1 MTTPGVAV
9 RLDRVS
15 RRFGEEDG
23 AVVRAVDAVSL
34 ELRRGALTLVM
45 GPSGSGKTTLLSLA
59 GGLLAPSEGKVEVDG
74 TLLASLAPS
83 ELTNFRLRQVG
94 FVFQRFRLL
103 EALSALE
110 NIELPMSLAGIRRP
124 ASRERARVLAE
135 RVGLTGRLTGRART
149 LSGGEQQRVA
159 IARALANDPP
169 VILAD
174 EPTGSLDSHAGQV
187 IIELLHEAAKGGK
200 AVLVVSHDARIVPYT
215 DTVVH
220 MEDGGV
226 VGIKSTNARDK
237 PRTTRRESTR

>member
-1 MTTPGVAV
+1 MTTPGVVV

-124 ASRERARVLAE
+124 DSRERARVLAE

-215 DTVVH
+215 DTVVR

-226 VGIKSTNARDK
+226 VGIKSTNARDT

>member
-187 IIELLHEAAKGGK
+187 IVELLHEAAKGGK
-200 AVLVVSHDARIVPYT
+200 AVLVVSHDTRIVPYA
-215 DTVVH
+215 DTVVR

-226 VGIKSTNARDK
+226 VGVKSTNARDK
-237 PRTTRRESTR
+237 PRTTRRESS

>member
-124 ASRERARVLAE
+124 DSRERARVLAE

-215 DTVVH
+215 DTVVR

-226 VGIKSTNARDK
+226 VGIKSTNARDT